1 MATSFR
7 FETKSAPRAVSVLPD
22 TRAGVVDAIG
32 QGPAL
37 RVEDEIAK
45 AHPLE
50 ARLAGWEQS
59 QLSQKLHMQRQ
70 VYGLHAPM
78 RAMMELQA
86 VRQTPSL
93 LGSRVARM
101 QSDILLGRE
110 DTLDVT
116 ELFDDCSEADTDV
129 HKMLA
134 ARLGV

>member
-7 FETKSAPRAVSVLPD
+7 FETNSAPRTVSALPD
-22 TRAGVVDAIG
+22 ARAGIIDAIG
-32 QGPAL
+32 RGPAL
-37 RVEDEIAK
+37 RVDDEVTK

-59 QLSQKLHMQRQ
+59 QLGQKLHMQRQ

-86 VRQTPSL
+86 VSQTPSL
-93 LGSRVARM
+93 LGSRAARI
-101 QSDILLGRE
+101 QRDILLGRE
-110 DTLDVT
+110 DTLDIADI
-116 ELFDDCSEADTDV
+116 FDDGAEADIDV

>member
-7 FETKSAPRAVSVLPD
+7 FESSSAPRAVSALPE
-22 TRAGVVDAIG
+22 TRAGVIDTVG
-32 QGPAL
+32 QGPAK
-37 RVEDEIAK
+37 RVDDEITK

-59 QLSQKLHMQRQ
+59 QLSQKMHMQRQ

-86 VRQTPSL
+86 VGHTPSL
-93 LGSRVARM
+93 LGSRAARM
-101 QSDILLGRE
+101 QRDILLGRDE
-110 DTLDVT
+110 MLDIT
-116 ELFDDCSEADTDV
+116 DIFGDSAEADIDV